1 MLSHGVGGQIF
12 GLNFL
17 QPSVFIRG
25 EHGVGVARQSEHL
38 LPFKDHMV
46 FVGMEGN
53 AGIGQAATHL
63 GVARQR
69 CWLIVVVGKDG
80 LRLDLLGQM
89 GNFLQGVAVQ
99 NNEPQLRCQRSLYPR
114 LKRLGPEQFVQFHQR
129 FSNESHP
136 PVLGGEVLQDFGVKD
151 EHAMHFGAV
160 FEGVEQRSVV
170 CNA

>member
-25 EHGVGVARQSEHL
+25 EHGVRVARQSEHF

-53 AGIGQAATHL
+53 AGVGQAATHL

-99 NNEPQLRCQRSLYPR
+99 HNEPQLRC
-114 LKRLGPEQFVQFHQR
+114 
-129 FSNESHP
+129 
-136 PVLGGEVLQDFGVKD
+136 
-151 EHAMHFGAV
+151 
-160 FEGVEQRSVV
+160 
-170 CNA
+170 